1 MSLKHIQF
9 PSSCKKSISSM
20 NNFQKNYSLHIAFSH
35 PMVNF
40 IRTKICLKSMV
51 PLQTIML
58 WPPIPSMSMPGC
70 CSRHG
75 TGPEH
80 VLAGPLALGRVL
92 LTTSVHPTEH
102 ILHLWHE
109 LHHVS
114 YLHQWKYVVN
124 TLTFAW
130 LSQNIHLLPI
140 SSVKVKA

>member
-1 MSLKHIQF
+1 MS
-9 PSSCKKSISSM
+9 SSCKKFISCM
-20 NNFQKNYSLHIAFSH
+20 NNFQKNYSLHKPFNH

-40 IRTKICLKSMV
+40 ICIKICLKSMV

-92 LTTSVHPTEH
+92 LTNSVHPTEH
-102 ILHLWHE
+102 ILHLRHE
-109 LHHVS
+109 LHHIS
-114 YLHQWKYVVN
+114 NLHQWKYVVN
-124 TLTFAW
+124 ALTFAW
-130 LSQNIHLLPI
+130 LSQDIHLLP
-140 SSVKVKA
+140 AYHQN